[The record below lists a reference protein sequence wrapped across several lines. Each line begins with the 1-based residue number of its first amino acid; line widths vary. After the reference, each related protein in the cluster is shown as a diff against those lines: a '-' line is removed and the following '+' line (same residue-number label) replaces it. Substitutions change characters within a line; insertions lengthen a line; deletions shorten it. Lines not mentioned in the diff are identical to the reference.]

1 MCMFYG
7 RIKLIIV
14 MLHVYINVRLVT
26 LFSVKPCVSWI
37 TTYSTAI
44 AILYLFYTSM
54 STRQV

>member
-1 MCMFYG
+1 
-7 RIKLIIV
+7 